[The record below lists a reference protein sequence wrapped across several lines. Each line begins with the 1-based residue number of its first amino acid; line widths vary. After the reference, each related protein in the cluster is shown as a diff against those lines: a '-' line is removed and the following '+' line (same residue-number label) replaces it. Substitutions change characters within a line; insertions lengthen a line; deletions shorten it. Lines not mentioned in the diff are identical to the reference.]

1 MNETEQRIER
11 LVKREMRRKRE
22 ENRAGLV
29 SFSFAVVLAA
39 LIFICAIH
47 ALAFGIGVV
56 LGALRWLGVFP

>member
-39 LIFICAIH
+39 LIF
-47 ALAFGIGVV
+47 
-56 LGALRWLGVFP
+56 GALRWLGVFP